1 MASKQYLAKRGSFFQ
16 ASPFKYGDSLPPFQP
31 PPLIPIRLNSSVGM
45 GNCLILQEKKVIEI
59 MRMDGEVLRY
69 PSPLKVQQ
77 VLNEF
82 PGHAISDALPVIA
95 CLDPEKRMRHGQLYY
110 LLPPKKPVAETSA
123 GEGLV
128 RIKLVVSKQE
138 LKEMVRKGGVSLDD
152 MMSLLRREQQGR
164 GGASE
169 KERAMEWRPTL
180 ESIPEGNDLC

>member
-1 MASKQYLAKRGSFFQ
+1 
-16 ASPFKYGDSLPPFQP
+16 
-31 PPLIPIRLNSSVGM
+31 M

-152 MMSLLRREQQGR
+152 MITKEQQILYVLFVVVVD
-164 GGASE
+164 AE
-169 KERAMEWRPTL
+169 KESWL
-180 ESIPEGNDLC
+180 EFSFFPVNCGYCYPSERLNTDKCSVEGILNLHKSFG